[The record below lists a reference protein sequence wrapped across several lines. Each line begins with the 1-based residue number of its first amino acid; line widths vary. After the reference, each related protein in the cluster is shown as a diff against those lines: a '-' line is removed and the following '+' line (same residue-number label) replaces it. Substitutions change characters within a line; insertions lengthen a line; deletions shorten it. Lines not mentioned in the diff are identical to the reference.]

1 MSILVIKHAQFVL
14 YKISYVSALA
24 DFKYSISLKVGDGK
38 ERQYGTSTY
47 SFGYVAKA
55 RKYKELKA

>member
-1 MSILVIKHAQFVL
+1 M
-14 YKISYVSALA
+14 
-24 DFKYSISLKVGDGK
+24 SLKVGDGK
-38 ERQYGTSTY
+38 VRHYGTTTY

>member
-1 MSILVIKHAQFVL
+1 VL